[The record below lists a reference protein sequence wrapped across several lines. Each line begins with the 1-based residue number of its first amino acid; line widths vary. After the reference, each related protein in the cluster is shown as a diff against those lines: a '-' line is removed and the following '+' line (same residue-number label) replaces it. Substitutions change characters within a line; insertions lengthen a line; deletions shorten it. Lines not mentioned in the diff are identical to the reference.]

1 MSRPATSSR
10 RRGALSSPG
19 PAYRDITASRKVRS
33 AGTWCAPVSGFRGLA
48 AVLVVV
54 GHSFLSARNYP
65 FTSVIH
71 IIALIVP
78 TFFVISGYALYRP
91 FLLADVEGTPMPSAR
106 AFWWKRFLRVYPLYA
121 TALTL
126 YLIALPGVRPA
137 GGRILD
143 YVKLFGFLQV
153 YDANLSRFSGIP
165 AAWFL
170 CDEVAFYLFL
180 PLIAVTARALV
191 RRGRPSPSWQDR
203 LQSHVK
209 VAIAMIVV
217 GTIARN
223 SLILLHVSTATALP
237 VSNLDY
243 YGFGILLAAASV
255 AERGG
260 VRLPGPVEWLRR
272 RPQVAGAALVV
283 GFVAMLF
290 VAHHPDYFTPNED
303 LGRYALYTI
312 MVVPLMV
319 VMVLGDQRKGFNQ
332 WLADRRW
339 QPLAVLSLHVYLW
352 HQLALG
358 GFDRYV
364 TAIAD
369 VRYGP
374 RFTTGAILMVGAVI
388 ATVAWSWL
396 LRPVLDRPYLLWAS
410 RPPGGAKPPDRR
422 RRRRTTGPR
431 SNRSPTRTSRRRIA
445 AGRRP

>member
-1 MSRPATSSR
+1 M
-10 RRGALSSPG
+10 
-19 PAYRDITASRKVRS
+19 
-33 AGTWCAPVSGFRGLA
+33 A
-48 AVLVVV
+48 AVLVVA

-91 FLLADVEGTPMPSAR
+91 FLLADVEDAPLPSAR
-106 AFWWKRFLRVYPLYA
+106 SFWWKRFLRVYPLYA
-121 TALTL
+121 AALTL
-126 YLIALPGVRPA
+126 YLVALPGVRPA
-137 GGRILD
+137 GGRVLD

-180 PLIAVTARALV
+180 PLIAVTARAVV
-191 RRGRPSPSWQDR
+191 RRSRTSPSWQDR
-203 LQSHVK
+203 VQGHVK

-260 VRLPGPVEWLRR
+260 VRLPGPVQWLRR

-303 LGRYALYTI
+303 LGRYALYTV
-312 MVVPLMV
+312 MVVPLMT
-319 VMVLGDQRKGFNQ
+319 VMVLGDQRRGFNR
-332 WLADRRW
+332 WLGDRRW
-339 QPLAVLSLHVYLW
+339 QPLAVLSLHVYIW
-352 HQLALG
+352 HQLLLG

-364 TAIAD
+364 TEIAD

-374 RFTTGAILMVGAVI
+374 RFTTGAILMVGAIV

-396 LRPVLDRPYLLWAS
+396 LRPVLDRPYVLWAS
-410 RPPGGAKPPDRR
+410 RPPGQARPSPKGRR
-422 RRRRTTGPR
+422 RPA
-431 SNRSPTRTSRRRIA
+431 PATRTRRPSSSRRRVGA
-445 AGRRP
+445 NRRP